1 MAKDKATQSDWQ
13 LYSRLLSYMWPYIG
27 AFILS
32 VFGFMLFAA
41 MQVLLADIIQFV
53 VDAFGD
59 NENISA
65 GLISGWMHQMVN
77 SDVAGSSQKA
87 VPASVLIPIAMA
99 CIAFFRGLGYLMG
112 NYFMAHVG
120 RNTIH
125 DLRCALFD
133 HMLKLPTGFYD
144 SNTGGYLVS
153 RVTYNVEQV
162 TGTVTKAGTV
172 FIREGITVIF
182 LLAYLFYVNWKL
194 SLVFLLVTPFIAL
207 IVGVVS
213 KRFRRISH
221 RIQNS
226 MGDVTHVTSEAV
238 NGNQVMRIFGGE
250 QYERERFFAASEY
263 NRRQS
268 IKMAATA
275 AASTP
280 VIQFLVSMALCALV
294 ALGLQPE
301 VKASLTPG
309 EFVAFLTAAG
319 LLAKPIRQLSGVLSM
334 IQKGLAAAQDI
345 FSQLDEKIELDE
357 GETTVD
363 RVSGQVEFAAA
374 SFNYRDDLPMVLRD
388 INFSVE
394 AGQAVALV
402 GSSGSGKSTL
412 VSLIARFY
420 NLTQG
425 CISIDG
431 VDIRQ
436 YPLDNLRQQVALVN
450 QQVMLFNDTIYRN
463 IAYGDLQ
470 HRSAKEVNEA
480 ARAAHALEFIDE
492 LPMGMETVVGDNGVM
507 LSGGQRQR
515 IAIARAI
522 LKDAPILIL
531 DEATSALDNE
541 SERLI
546 QAALEKV
553 MENRTTFVIAHRLST
568 IENADVILV
577 LEDGQIVESGGHH
590 ALLAKNG
597 RYAQLHSN
605 QFKD

>member
-1 MAKDKATQSDWQ
+1 MAKTKATQSDWQ

-32 VFGFMLFAA
+32 VLGFMLFAA
-41 MQVLLADIIQFV
+41 MQVLLADILQFV

-59 NENISA
+59 NENTTA
-65 GLISGWMHQMVN
+65 GLISGWMHEAINADAVGT
-77 SDVAGSSQKA
+77 SEP
-87 VPASVLIPIAMA
+87 VPASVLIPMAMA
-99 CIAFFRGLGYLMG
+99 GIAFFRGMGYMIG

-125 DLRCALFD
+125 DLRCSLFD
-133 HMLKLPTGFYD
+133 HMLKLPTAFYD

-153 RVTYNVEQV
+153 RITYNVEQV

-194 SLVFLLVTPFIAL
+194 SLVFLMVAPFIAL

-213 KRFRRISH
+213 KRFRRISR
-221 RIQNS
+221 RIQDS

-238 NGNQVMRIFGGE
+238 NGNRVMRIFGGE
-250 QYERERFFAASEY
+250 RYERERFFAASEY

-280 VIQFLVSMALCALV
+280 VIQFLVSLALCALV
-294 ALGLQPE
+294 ALGLQPD
-301 VKASLTPG
+301 VKANLTPG

-319 LLAKPIRQLSGVLSM
+319 LLAKPIRQLSGVMSM

-345 FSQLDEKIELDE
+345 FSQLDEQIEPDE
-357 GETTVD
+357 GEAEVE
-363 RVSGQVEFAAA
+363 RVAGRVEFDAV
-374 SFNYRDDLPMVLRD
+374 SFSYRDDLPMVLRD

-394 AGQAVALV
+394 AGQTIALV
-402 GSSGSGKSTL
+402 GSSGSGKSSL
-412 VSLIARFY
+412 VSLITRFY
-420 NLTQG
+420 NLTEG
-425 CISIDG
+425 RITIDG
-431 VDIRQ
+431 VDIRK
-436 YPLDNLRQQVALVN
+436 YPLANLRKQIALVN
-450 QQVMLFNDTIYRN
+450 QQVMLFNDTIFRN

-470 HRSAKEVNEA
+470 HCDIDDIQEA
-480 ARAAHALEFIDE
+480 AHIANAKAFIED
-492 LPMGMETVVGDNGVM
+492 LPAGMETIVGDNGVM

-546 QAALEKV
+546 QDALEKV

-568 IENADVILV
+568 VENADIILV
-577 LEDGQIVESGGHH
+577 LEDGRIVESGSHH
-590 ALLAKNG
+590 SLLERKG

>member
-1 MAKDKATQSDWQ
+1 MAKTKAAQSDWQ

-32 VFGFMLFAA
+32 VLGFMLFAA
-41 MQVLLADIIQFV
+41 MQVLLADILQFV

-59 NENISA
+59 NENTTA
-65 GLISGWMHQMVN
+65 GLISGWMHEAINADAVGA
-77 SDVAGSSQKA
+77 SEP
-87 VPASVLIPIAMA
+87 VPASVLIPMAMA
-99 CIAFFRGLGYLMG
+99 GIAFFRGIGYMIG

-125 DLRCALFD
+125 DLRCSLFD
-133 HMLKLPTGFYD
+133 HMLKLPAAFYD

-153 RVTYNVEQV
+153 RITYNVEQV

-194 SLVFLLVTPFIAL
+194 SLVFLMVAPFIAL

-213 KRFRRISH
+213 KRFRRISR
-221 RIQNS
+221 RIQDS

-238 NGNQVMRIFGGE
+238 NGNRVMRIFGGE
-250 QYERERFFAASEY
+250 RYERERFFAASEY

-280 VIQFLVSMALCALV
+280 VIQFLVSLALCALV
-294 ALGLQPE
+294 ALGLQPD
-301 VKASLTPG
+301 VKANLTPG

-319 LLAKPIRQLSGVLSM
+319 LLAKPIRQLSGVMSM

-345 FSQLDEKIELDE
+345 FSQLDEPVELDE
-357 GETTVD
+357 GEAELE
-363 RVSGQVEFAAA
+363 RVAGRVEFEAV
-374 SFNYRDDLPMVLRD
+374 SFSYRDDLPMVLRD

-394 AGQAVALV
+394 AGQTIALV
-402 GSSGSGKSTL
+402 GSSGSGKSSL
-412 VSLIARFY
+412 VSLITRFY
-420 NLTQG
+420 NLTEG
-425 CISIDG
+425 RITIDG
-431 VDIRQ
+431 VDIRE
-436 YPLDNLRQQVALVN
+436 YPLVNLRQQIALVN
-450 QQVMLFNDTIYRN
+450 QQVMLFNDTIFRN

-470 HRSAKEVNEA
+470 HRDTEEIQEA
-480 ARAAHALEFIDE
+480 ARIAHAKEFIDD
-492 LPMGMETVVGDNGVM
+492 LPAGMDTIVGDNGVM

-546 QAALEKV
+546 QDALEKV

-568 IENADVILV
+568 VENADIILV
-577 LEDGQIVESGGHH
+577 LEDGRIVESGSHH
-590 ALLAKNG
+590 TLLERKG